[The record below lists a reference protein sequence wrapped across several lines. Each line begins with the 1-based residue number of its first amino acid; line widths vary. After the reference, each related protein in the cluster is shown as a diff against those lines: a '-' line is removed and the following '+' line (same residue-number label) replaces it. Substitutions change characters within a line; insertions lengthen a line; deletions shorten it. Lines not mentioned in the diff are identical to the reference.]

1 MKLFILFLLIVAAKV
16 VVTFAQKTDAKDN
29 GENVNI
35 LQFSFG
41 GCLREQWPES
51 IHINNISPV
60 KVNNANSMLAET
72 SAKHIFMP
80 KVLLSLEIIA
90 DKLNEII

>member
-41 GCLREQWPES
+41 GCLREQ
-51 IHINNISPV
+51 
-60 KVNNANSMLAET
+60 
-72 SAKHIFMP
+72 
-80 KVLLSLEIIA
+80 
-90 DKLNEII
+90 